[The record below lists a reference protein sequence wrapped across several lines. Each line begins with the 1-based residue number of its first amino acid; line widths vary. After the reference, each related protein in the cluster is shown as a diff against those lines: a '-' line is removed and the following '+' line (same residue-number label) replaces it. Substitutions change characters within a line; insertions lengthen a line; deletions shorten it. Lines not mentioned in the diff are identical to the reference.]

1 MLEYANSYHG
11 ERVAEDPELQ
21 PPEKETCVSFSP
33 VSEYATINSHRG
45 AVMRK
50 LLQCPFFE
58 VLEIEKR
65 DGVVV
70 GLTGRVPVG
79 SLSIKT
85 PRKSNWAQY
94 VVSVPRDA
102 ARAA

>member
-1 MLEYANSYHG
+1 MLEYATSYNG
-11 ERVAEDPELQ
+11 ERIAEDPKLQ
-21 PPEKETCVSFSP
+21 PPEKETGIHFSP

-70 GLTGRVPVG
+70 GLTGRMPVG

-102 ARAA
+102 VRAT